1 MNMRQSARDSILS
14 LPKNG
19 QTSNRGSMYSHDGI
33 MSEDSQAPMMAHQ
46 AVKSSGLRQQY
57 YDDDSAPYED
67 QITMPAQHHEGR
79 F

>member
-19 QTSNRGSMYSHDGI
+19 MSNRGSMYSHDGI
-33 MSEDSQAPMMAHQ
+33 MSDDSQAPMMAHQ

-57 YDDDSAPYED
+57 YDDDTTGYDD
-67 QITMPAQHHEGR
+67 QITMPARHQDGR